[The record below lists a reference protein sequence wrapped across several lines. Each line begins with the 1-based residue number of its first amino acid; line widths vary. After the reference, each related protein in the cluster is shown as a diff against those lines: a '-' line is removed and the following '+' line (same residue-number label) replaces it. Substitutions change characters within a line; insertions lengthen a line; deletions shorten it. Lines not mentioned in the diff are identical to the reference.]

1 MINKTLVTMTYRALV
16 LTAVTGVVV
25 AFVGTVLIFTTGGA
39 LS

>member
-16 LTAVTGVVV
+16 LAAVTSVVV

-39 LS
+39 LF

>member
-1 MINKTLVTMTYRALV
+1 MINKTLVTMIYRVLV
-16 LTAVTGVVV
+16 LTAVTGVVF